1 MNETILFKIGTF
13 IVEKFKLNW
22 EKKEKFAYN
31 QPLLDYE
38 QCELEFLEYKTN
50 IAIISCLHIY

>member
-1 MNETILFKIGTF
+1 MNETILFKIGKF

-22 EKKEKFAYN
+22 EKKFAHN

-38 QCELEFLEYKTN
+38 QCELEFVEYKTN
-50 IAIISCLHIY
+50 IAIINCLHIY